1 MRHVSPLRGGV
12 SLLLLLHTASSMLML
27 PNSTGWAP
35 ILDKY
40 LDEKG
45 DFWEAKQRGKRAIT
59 DSDAQLILDL
69 HNKLR
74 GQVYPPSSNMEYMGH
89 PGVKY
94 GKGMQQEDVSIT
106 RLTLRGNHQ
115 RDSEITSIQILLL
128 FLLLFICFLF
138 FTARPPSYPYG
149 SVPILSFSNTEAQ
162 KIPWISVHTLQRSAE
177 LQCSSVVVT
186 C

>member
-40 LDEKG
+40 QDEEG

-74 GQVYPPSSNMEYMGH
+74 GQVYPPSSNMEYMLWDTELERTAEEWAETCLWEHG
-89 PGVKY
+89 PA
-94 GKGMQQEDVSIT
+94 S
-106 RLTLRGNHQ
+106 LLP
-115 RDSEITSIQILLL
+115 QIGQNLG
-128 FLLLFICFLF
+128 
-138 FTARPPSYPYG
+138 AHWGR
-149 SVPILSFSNTEAQ
+149 
-162 KIPWISVHTLQRSAE
+162 
-177 LQCSSVVVT
+177 
-186 C
+186 